1 MMTVKEMRA
10 SIDQT
15 LDWWEAAALALEE
28 NVEATLAAVSERLEA
43 QKEKTAAASEKL
55 KQAFEDAQQLPSEAR
70 DKIAG
75 DLDHLR
81 VQLALGKAEGR
92 DAVLAQKEKIAEA
105 VRRAEKQ
112 IDQIGQQVD
121 QTIDDLLGGTFVLF
135 TDEDDVAF
143 HGAHSMRA
151 VLRWTLGWLS
161 ALGADGDF
169 VGGVCRSI
177 GSQDYPFESPAVF
190 GSWSLG
196 ENRIDRDRVPPTS
209 SADGDHDSTDQAMSH
224 PCDLVAED
232 Q

>member
-1 MMTVKEMRA
+1 MMTVKEIRA

-43 QKEKTAAASEKL
+43 QKEKTSAASEKL

-121 QTIDDLLGGTFVLF
+121 QTIDDAVNEWVRAELELRQEFELAAARFENEQAKGRAQYEASKQEMLDNLKQFREQLEQKRSAALQKSSTFAA
-135 TDEDDVAF
+135 DMAASYEQ
-143 HGAHSMRA
+143 MRA
-151 VLRWTLGWLS
+151 AFRNL
-161 ALGADGDF
+161 AK
-169 VGGVCRSI
+169 
-177 GSQDYPFESPAVF
+177 
-190 GSWSLG
+190 
-196 ENRIDRDRVPPTS
+196 
-209 SADGDHDSTDQAMSH
+209 
-224 PCDLVAED
+224 
-232 Q
+232 